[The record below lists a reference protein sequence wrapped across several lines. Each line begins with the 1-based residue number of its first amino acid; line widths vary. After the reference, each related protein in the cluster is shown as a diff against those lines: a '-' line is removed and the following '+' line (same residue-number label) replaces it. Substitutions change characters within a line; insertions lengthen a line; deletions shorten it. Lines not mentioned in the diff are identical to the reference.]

1 MNGLIFLLAI
11 ALDYYR
17 QIITILHISKYHLV
31 SSVVNHI
38 ACSQRQV
45 CGTCFYSLGCF
56 KIRYITFIWICI
68 WNIYVVLSCSICIH
82 KCTYIIFDIRK
93 LVICTKLNKCII
105 ASILTFEVCS
115 TILPI
120 QVLQRAISEC
130 ICSSVRDISSR
141 CFKNFMMKSTT
152 DCPL

>member
-1 MNGLIFLLAI
+1 MDLFFCWPLL
-11 ALDYYR
+11 Y
-17 QIITILHISKYHLV
+17 IITDKSLQYYIYLSLYLV

-82 KCTYIIFDIRK
+82 KCTYMIFDIRK

-105 ASILTFEVCS
+105 ANTNFWGI
-115 TILPI
+115 
-120 QVLQRAISEC
+120 VLYLSRYYREWYLSEKAISEC
-130 ICSSVRDISSR
+130 IYNSVRDS
-141 CFKNFMMKSTT
+141 FPQM
-152 DCPL
+152 L